1 MAIDEPIAVRPGVL
15 VPPSAIHWTSVTS
28 GGPGGQN
35 VNKVASRVV
44 LRVALAEVVGLDEAS
59 LARVREKLA
68 NRLDGDGNL
77 LVTASETRDRGQ
89 NLRIAL
95 EKVRELLAAALFVPK
110 KRRPTRPTRGSQERR
125 LGEKKR
131 QGEKK
136 VRRRQGD
143 D

>member
-1 MAIDEPIAVRPGVL
+1 MAVDEPLEVRPGVH

-44 LRVALAEVVGLDEAS
+44 LRVALGEIVGLDERALS
-59 LARVREKLA
+59 RVREKLA
-68 NRLDGDGNL
+68 TRLDSEGNL

-89 NLRIAL
+89 NLRIAMT
-95 EKVRELLAAALFVPK
+95 KVRDLLAAALFVPK

-131 QGEKK
+131 HGEKK
-136 VRRRQGD
+136 ASRRGGD